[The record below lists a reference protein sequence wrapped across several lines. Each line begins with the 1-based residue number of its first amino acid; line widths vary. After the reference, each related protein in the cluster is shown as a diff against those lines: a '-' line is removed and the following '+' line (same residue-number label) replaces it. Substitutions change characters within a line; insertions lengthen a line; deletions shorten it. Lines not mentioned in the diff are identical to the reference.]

1 MTLQKIFSLILS
13 SQKMLNYPP
22 FQLSSENSQL
32 DASNKQLKLKIE
44 QLERE
49 LNENKI
55 HINTLQKQAQDAQD
69 AQIAKGSNDQQL
81 LR

>member
-1 MTLQKIFSLILS
+1 
-13 SQKMLNYPP
+13 MLNYPP
-22 FQLSSENSQL
+22 FQLSSGNSQL
-32 DASNKQLKLKIE
+32 DDSNKQLKSKIE

-55 HINTLQKQAQDAQD
+55 HINTLQKQAQDVLEEN
-69 AQIAKGSNDQQL
+69 GRNVQQL

>member
-1 MTLQKIFSLILS
+1 
-13 SQKMLNYPP
+13 MLNYPP

-55 HINTLQKQAQDAQD
+55 HINTLQKQAQDVLEEN
-69 AQIAKGSNDQQL
+69 GRNVEQL